1 MQAFSDLSR
10 GSFASGLGG
19 NHLYILQLSQCSHLS
34 CIYLHS
40 FTPHIKQQLRVH
52 SYPCCFRHGHTCAR
66 RLGVSLHLFS
76 PHTWIPIVYSRIRY
90 DTLIVGGS
98 GVTSTVMA
106 WGDVLLQR
114 GGKTRTR
121 AGADVAVA
129 TLG

>member
-1 MQAFSDLSR
+1 M
-10 GSFASGLGG
+10 
-19 NHLYILQLSQCSHLS
+19 
-34 CIYLHS
+34 
-40 FTPHIKQQLRVH
+40 VH
-52 SYPCCFRHGHTCAR
+52 
-66 RLGVSLHLFS
+66 
-76 PHTWIPIVYSRIRY
+76 SRIRY
-90 DTLIVGGS
+90 ETLIVGGS

>member
-1 MQAFSDLSR
+1 VFPPPAP
-10 GSFASGLGG
+10 
-19 NHLYILQLSQCSHLS
+19 SHLS
-34 CIYLHS
+34 YPFCFNLSCIQLHS
-40 FTPHIKQQLRVH
+40 FTPHIKQQLRVL
-52 SYPCCFRHGHTCAR
+52 SYPCCFRNGHTCAR
-66 RLGVSLHLFS
+66 RLGVSLCLPATLF
-76 PHTWIPIVYSRIRY
+76 PHTWIPIVHSRIRY